1 MRGKSPP
8 APALCCVLPSLLGAQ
23 PLKPLYLIILSNM
36 EMAQNII
43 AGLDPTISL
52 NLPLCR
58 SGRCLPQTPELSAVF
73 HQFIVRTLGNNITFF
88 EYTNLVRILN

>member
-36 EMAQNII
+36 EMTQNVIV
-43 AGLDPTISL
+43 GLDPTISL

-58 SGRCLPQTPELSAVF
+58 SGRCLPQLLELLAVF

-88 EYTNLVRILN
+88 EDTNLVCILN